1 MIHTREQLIH
11 EIEKILIKRI
21 YDGQTTAYGIAVE
34 LVNLIADLNS
44 NCFHDKDED
53 WKTVP

>member
-1 MIHTREQLIH
+1 MIYTREQLIH